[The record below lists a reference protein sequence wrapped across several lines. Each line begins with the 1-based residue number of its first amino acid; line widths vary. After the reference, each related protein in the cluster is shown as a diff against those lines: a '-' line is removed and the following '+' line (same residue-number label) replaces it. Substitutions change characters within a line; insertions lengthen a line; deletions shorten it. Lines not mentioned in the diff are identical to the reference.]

1 MGSFVHFLNATMS
14 ESPWIE
20 TKPDKEPSRRLIYW
34 LGPQWL
40 WRGWNVAGLEPNYT
54 LLWPIFSPF
63 NSHSLLT
70 STSNPTSLWRSQET
84 FRNVLAQQAI
94 SFLWPTGRAC
104 HQIASVVCSRGCLSC
119 SNSLPDVSNS
129 VFEPLSGFMVFFVLL
144 LWNVM
149 IPLLLEHW
157 VWGSPSLCSW
167 VTLIPIWVQKKKKK
181 ISFLLGGESCVFAS
195 ILHGGAIHL
204 QSITGKIGQQG
215 KALVTIDLSSIPMTH
230 VCKQRTDPKGCPLT
244 STCVHMH
251 IHTQYINQCSKII
264 KKYMLLSGMVMYTF
278 NLHMWEAEAGRFLW
292 FLRPVWSI

>member
-40 WRGWNVAGLEPNYT
+40 WRGWNAAGLEPNYT

-104 HQIASVVCSRGCLSC
+104 HQIASVVCSCLSC
-119 SNSLPDVSNS
+119 SNSLPDISNS

-181 ISFLLGGESCVFAS
+181 DFFSPWRWELCFCLNTAWGCYTFTKHYWQDWSAGKGTCYYWPEFNPHDPC
-195 ILHGGAIHL
+195 L
-204 QSITGKIGQQG
+204 QEKNWPQR
-215 KALVTIDLSSIPMTH
+215 LSSDLHLCAHAHAHT
-230 VCKQRTDPKGCPLT
+230 
-244 STCVHMH
+244 
-251 IHTQYINQCSKII
+251 IHKS
-264 KKYMLLSGMVMYTF
+264 M
-278 NLHMWEAEAGRFLW
+278 
-292 FLRPVWSI
+292 